1 MIERIKY
8 NVFVF
13 FARIRTKKLIKKLE
27 QNLQDYSWY
36 IGVEKNDNPELIRK
50 YEEARTQQFI
60 AKTTLKGLQYH

>member
-27 QNLQDYSWY
+27 QNLQDYSWH
-36 IGVEKNDNPELIRK
+36 IGVEKMIIQNLLENMRRQGHNSLLPK
-50 YEEARTQQFI
+50 P
-60 AKTTLKGLQYH
+60 H

>member
-13 FARIRTKKLIKKLE
+13 FARIRTKRRVKQLE
-27 QNLQDYSWY
+27 QELLDLSWT
-36 IGVEKNDNPELIRK
+36 ICVEKNDDPELVVEWEK
-50 YEEARTQQFI
+50 ARTLQFI